1 MLNFHTF
8 KISRLA
14 APSGSAGYKRSFQD
28 TGLILTGYI
37 EMSSPEFAAISEGEY
52 GKVFQFFGDDYA
64 ADVRIGDRLE
74 DESDAT
80 IYDVRGVLPQSDGP
94 GRMLQLTLTLPIEQ

>member
-64 ADVRIGDRLE
+64 ADVRIGDRLIDDA
-74 DESDAT
+74 DEKE
-80 IYDVRGVLPQSDGP
+80 YEVKGVQPFSDGP
-94 GRMLQLTLTLPIEQ
+94 GRGLQLTLTLPIVQ